1 MPSDMLLLPRDQSPS
16 GAEFLDRS
24 FTSSMP
30 ERMRHAI
37 LGAGGVG
44 GLIGA
49 CLAHSGAAVTMV
61 VRREALEKHPAQL
74 HLESSF
80 GNYLVTV
87 AVASEVPPADVLW
100 ISVKAMQLEPALTAL
115 KNPDAVRAIVP
126 LLNGIDH
133 ISLLRA
139 KYGSERVI
147 PATIAVETER
157 VSPGHIVHRSPF
169 ARLNVLSAGRPLLG
183 STLDQF
189 QQMGFAC
196 RFIDDEPTLMWGK
209 LVFLAPFALATT
221 AANKTV
227 GEILSDAQWRRLG
240 EACVREACAVATA
253 KGAAVDPE
261 AILTGVK
268 AMPATMRSS
277 MQKDV
282 DQHKPPELDAIAG
295 PILRSALRHG
305 IEVPAT
311 KKLVAAVEQR
321 AGLAESLLAQ

>member
-1 MPSDMLLLPRDQSPS
+1 
-16 GAEFLDRS
+16 
-24 FTSSMP
+24 
-30 ERMRHAI
+30 MRHAI

-49 CLAHSGAAVTMV
+49 CLAHGGTSVTLV
-61 VRREALEKHPAQL
+61 VRREALEQHPKQL
-74 HLESSF
+74 RLESAF
-80 GNYLVTV
+80 GNFTVDV
-87 AVASEVPPADVLW
+87 AVAAEVPAVDVLW
-100 ISVKAMQLEPALTAL
+100 ITVKATQLESALTAL

-133 ISLLRA
+133 VSLLSAR
-139 KYGSERVI
+139 YGSERVI

-169 ARLNVLSAGRPLLG
+169 ARLNVLSTGRDLLG

-189 QQMGFAC
+189 QKMGFAC

-221 AANKTV
+221 AADKTV
-227 GEILSDAQWRRLG
+227 GEILSDPQWRSQG
-240 EACVREACAVATA
+240 EACVREACAVAVAESA
-253 KGAAVDPE
+253 KVNPE
-261 AILTGVK
+261 TVLAGVK
-268 AMPATMRSS
+268 AMPGPMRSS

-282 DQHKPPELDAIAG
+282 EQHKTPELDAIAG
-295 PILRSALRHG
+295 PILRGARRHG

-321 AGLAESLLAQ
+321 AGYADSLLA